1 MPREPL
7 NILLWI
13 VVLIV
18 CLVLLFRVVLPL
30 LGV

>member
-13 VVLIV
+13 VVMIV

>member
-1 MPREPL
+1 MPDRPFYYL
-7 NILLWI
+7 AWI